1 MDYQIQ
7 FEDGTIIN
15 GMTAYVQGFL
25 WCYFTGKTM
34 QETAEIFLD
43 ETKTG
48 KIVFISGEN
57 RTEYDGFTDCRVIQ
71 KDIDGK
77 LSVCL
82 TRGAQ
87 NG

>member
-15 GMTAYVQGFL
+15 GMIAFVQGFL
-25 WCYFTGKTM
+25 WFYFNGKTM

-43 ETKTG
+43 ESKTG
-48 KIVFISGEN
+48 KIVFANGEN

-71 KDIDGK
+71 KDVDGN

-82 TRGAQ
+82 ARGVP